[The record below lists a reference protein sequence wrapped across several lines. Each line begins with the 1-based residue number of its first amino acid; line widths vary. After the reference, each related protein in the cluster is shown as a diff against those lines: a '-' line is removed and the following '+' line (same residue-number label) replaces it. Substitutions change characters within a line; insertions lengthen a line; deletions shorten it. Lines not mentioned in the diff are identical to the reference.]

1 MPEMAVAETEK
12 THVEVTVS
20 VIPFWKRLLTDA
32 MFFFKILQK
41 THIQQPLYYKD
52 IQMNQREFHNAL
64 IFVRLITF

>member
-20 VIPFWKRLLTDA
+20 VIPFWKRLLRDA
-32 MFFFKILQK
+32 MFFFQNSTKKLISNN
-41 THIQQPLYYKD
+41 PYKD